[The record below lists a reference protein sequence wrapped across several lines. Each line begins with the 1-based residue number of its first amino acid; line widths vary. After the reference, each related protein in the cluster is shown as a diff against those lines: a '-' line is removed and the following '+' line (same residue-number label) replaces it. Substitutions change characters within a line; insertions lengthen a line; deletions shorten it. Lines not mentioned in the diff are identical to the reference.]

1 MAAPILPASHGP
13 GNGPTIG
20 PTRHEYERP
29 EYCKFGSNKDYSPTP
44 PSGTS
49 ALGATMRESS
59 AVNAKSPTE
68 RTRLRRLHERGRFDK
83 ESLHAILDAGLLCH
97 VGYVVDGAPVVTP
110 TLYWREGDRVYWH
123 GSSASHMLRHQA
135 GGAPV
140 CLTVSHLDGIVLARS
155 GFHHSINYR
164 SVMLFGNARQ
174 VTGAAAKE
182 RHLKTF
188 MEQLYPGRWDQLR
201 PLTAQ
206 EIKATKLL
214 GMDIDEASAKIRTGP
229 PIDDEEDYALPIW
242 AGVVPVRRV
251 IGEPVPDP
259 RLKAGVAEPDHLRHL
274 VLG

>member
-1 MAAPILPASHGP
+1 MNAAVSTRSRSTPSTTPACCATSA
-13 GNGPTIG
+13 TSS
-20 PTRHEYERP
+20 TA
-29 EYCKFGSNKDYSPTP
+29 P
-44 PSGTS
+44 PSSPRTAARAPSGSVPDVFVPGMWRWSETRPATS
-49 ALGATMRESS
+49 TPSRA
-59 AVNAKSPTE
+59 
-68 RTRLRRLHERGRFDK
+68 RG
-83 ESLHAILDAGLLCH
+83 
-97 VGYVVDGAPVVTP
+97 
-110 TLYWREGDRVYWH
+110 
-123 GSSASHMLRHQA
+123 
-135 GGAPV
+135 
-140 CLTVSHLDGIVLARS
+140 SHLDGIVLARS

-242 AGVVPVRRV
+242 AGVVPVRTV
-251 IGEPVPDP
+251 IGEPVPAP
-259 RLKAGVAEPDHLRHL
+259 RLKAGVAEPDHLRNL